1 MIFKVD
7 TIGNF
12 YSREQV
18 DKLSLLGLKFRYYES
33 DYGDFIKEDD
43 QLGELEVNTLEDL
56 KDFTNKYGAIIFD
69 GEDIRI
75 FDDRL

>member
-12 YSREQV
+12 YSKEQV

-33 DYGDFIKEDD
+33 DYGSFIKEDD
-43 QLGELEVNTLEDL
+43 QLGKLEVNTLEDL
-56 KDFTNKYGAIIFD
+56 IDFTNKYGAIIFD

-75 FDDRL
+75 LDDRL